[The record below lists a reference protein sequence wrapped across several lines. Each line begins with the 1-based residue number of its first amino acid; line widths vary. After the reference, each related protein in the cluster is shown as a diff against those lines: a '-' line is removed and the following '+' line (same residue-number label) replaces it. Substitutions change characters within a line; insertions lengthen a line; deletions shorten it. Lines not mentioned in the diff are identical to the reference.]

1 MYSIQETLFD
11 FLNILKI
18 NMIGGYASLDKSVIP
33 DVMNFVTKLIGIPYK
48 WYRSGELPGDNQFW
62 ASNEKVPSIE
72 YIRGKDKSTVCAG
85 LINLMRRH
93 LGLGIPGLIHD
104 KSATLRK
111 YYEENPL
118 YRPFA
123 GDTSNWWH
131 YLELNGRLEN
141 LDRTKKY
148 PIGTLLLS
156 QFIEVEGD
164 QGHVAVVYDNPV
176 SGATGNIRNQN
187 IIHATTDDSFH
198 ATSGNDIAGDTRV
211 EPFTILDNVII
222 GDKKE
227 GYFQKVCL
235 PENWLLIN

>member
-1 MYSIQETLFD
+1 
-11 FLNILKI
+11 
-18 NMIGGYASLDKSVIP
+18 
-33 DVMNFVTKLIGIPYK
+33 
-48 WYRSGELPGDNQFW
+48 
-62 ASNEKVPSIE
+62 
-72 YIRGKDKSTVCAG
+72 
-85 LINLMRRH
+85 MRRH

-111 YYEENPL
+111 YYEENPY

-131 YLELNGRLEN
+131 YLEINGRLEN

-156 QFIEVEGD
+156 EFIKVEGD
-164 QGHVAVVYDNPV
+164 QGHVAVVYDYN
-176 SGATGNIRNQN
+176 GNSIKDQK

-198 ATSGNDIAGDTRV
+198 ATSGDDIAGDTRI

-222 GDKKE
+222 GNKKE